1 MSSSSKSKSSGTKTN
16 KSSKQRVASSTA
28 SPNNNNNNGGV
39 GNNPARS
46 SGYLLT
52 CDPPVKQFIMHLN
65 DQKIVDKKFI
75 IEDMDANHL
84 LIKGEAR
91 DEITRKVEEWMD
103 MVSNS
108 RDVRCF

>member
-1 MSSSSKSKSSGTKTN
+1 
-16 KSSKQRVASSTA
+16 
-28 SPNNNNNNGGV
+28 
-39 GNNPARS
+39 
-46 SGYLLT
+46 
-52 CDPPVKQFIMHLN
+52 MHLN

-108 RDVRCF
+108 RDSGCVCIYS